1 MSDILS
7 HYFDNVSKHKMK
19 SLKNLKQNSTLSHDL
34 KKYGLSLS
42 ENNILTFTPQ
52 KSLSFITKNKKRALN
67 ENIKIE
73 INEEMNIPHK
83 NNLNIEY
90 QNIINNNKLNLKHI
104 HSKNKLLPINHF
116 LKEKGAKTRNSV
128 NISEIKNIFNI
139 PKPENIQKEEEEKK
153 IKLYID
159 DLMENK
165 INNKKRYK
173 KKSFKCLFNS
183 PKQSPINPMKYI
195 EFNLSENPHKP
206 NIFKSYKLQVK
217 LIGNEKYRN
226 LLLDDI
232 NYYNNN
238 HSKFKS
244 IKASKIISDGDD
256 ENKKDIN
263 KNIKEML
270 IDKIKSKNKSLFLFK
285 KSNHNSKKKKKLFRN
300 FYSFSF
306 DSNYK
311 LSENKRIDY
320 FNSRFN
326 LVSKNDI
333 DKINKYIETNKKK
346 LSFDDKIKLLL
357 LRAKKTS
364 NFIKKRTEEYER
376 INKIIFKSIG

>member
-19 SLKNLKQNSTLSHDL
+19 SLKNIKQNSTLSHDL

-42 ENNILTFTPQ
+42 ENNIFTFTPK
-52 KSLSFITKNKKRALN
+52 KSFSFTTKNKNKALN

-73 INEEMNIPHK
+73 INEEMTIPHK
-83 NNLNIEY
+83 NNLNKEY

-104 HSKNKLLPINHF
+104 HSKNNLLPINKF
-116 LKEKGAKTRNSV
+116 LIEKGAIPQNSV
-128 NISEIKNIFNI
+128 NIREIKNILNI
-139 PKPENIQKEEEEKK
+139 PKPKNIQKEEEKK
-153 IKLYID
+153 IKIYID

-165 INNKKRYK
+165 FNNKKIYE

-183 PKQSPINPMKYI
+183 PKQSAINPLKYI

-206 NIFKSYKLQVK
+206 SVFKSYKLQVK
-217 LIGNEKYRN
+217 LMGNEKYRN

-238 HSKFKS
+238 YLKFKN
-244 IKASKIISDGDD
+244 IKTNKLYDD
-256 ENKKDIN
+256 KNENKEEIN

-270 IDKIKSKNKSLFLFK
+270 KDKIKSKNKSLFLFK
-285 KSNHNSKKKKKLFRN
+285 KSIHNSKKKKKLFRN

-311 LSENKRIDY
+311 LSENKRIDN

-333 DKINKYIETNKKK
+333 DKINKYIETNRKK
-346 LSFDDKIKLLL
+346 LSFDEKINLLL

-364 NFIKKRTEEYER
+364 NFIKKRTEEYDR

>member
-1 MSDILS
+1 
-7 HYFDNVSKHKMK
+7 MK
-19 SLKNLKQNSTLSHDL
+19 SLKNIKQNSTLSHDL

-42 ENNILTFTPQ
+42 ENNIFTFTPK
-52 KSLSFITKNKKRALN
+52 KSFSFTTKNKNKALN

-73 INEEMNIPHK
+73 INEEMTIPHK
-83 NNLNIEY
+83 NNLNKEY

-104 HSKNKLLPINHF
+104 HSKNNLLPINKF
-116 LKEKGAKTRNSV
+116 LIEKGAFPQNSV
-128 NISEIKNIFNI
+128 NIREIKNILNI
-139 PKPENIQKEEEEKK
+139 PKPKNIQKEEEKK
-153 IKLYID
+153 IKIYID

-165 INNKKRYK
+165 FNNKKIYK
-173 KKSFKCLFNS
+173 KKSFKCLFNT
-183 PKQSPINPMKYI
+183 PKQSAINPLKYI

-206 NIFKSYKLQVK
+206 SVFKSYKLQVK
-217 LIGNEKYRN
+217 LMGNEKYRN

-238 HSKFKS
+238 YSKFKN
-244 IKASKIISDGDD
+244 IKTNKLYDD
-256 ENKKDIN
+256 KNENKEEIN

-270 IDKIKSKNKSLFLFK
+270 KDKIKSKNKSLFLFK
-285 KSNHNSKKKKKLFRN
+285 KSIHNSKKKKKLFRN

-311 LSENKRIDY
+311 LSENKRIDN

-333 DKINKYIETNKKK
+333 DKINKYIETNRKK
-346 LSFDDKIKLLL
+346 LSFDEKINLLL

-364 NFIKKRTEEYER
+364 NFIKKRTEEYDR

>member
-7 HYFDNVSKHKMK
+7 YYFDNVSKHKMK
-19 SLKNLKQNSTLSHDL
+19 SLKNIKQNSTLSHDL

-52 KSLSFITKNKKRALN
+52 KSFSFIIKNKNKALN

-83 NNLNIEY
+83 NNLNVEY

-104 HSKNKLLPINHF
+104 HSKNNLLPINHF
-116 LKEKGAKTRNSV
+116 LREKGVIPQNSI
-128 NISEIKNIFNI
+128 NIREMKNIL
-139 PKPENIQKEEEEKK
+139 NIQKPKNIQKEEEKK

-159 DLMENK
+159 DLMENR
-165 INNKKRYK
+165 INNKKIYK
-173 KKSFKCLFNS
+173 KKSSKCLFNS
-183 PKQSPINPMKYI
+183 PKQSAINPLKYI

-206 NIFKSYKLQVK
+206 SIFKSYKLQVK
-217 LIGNEKYRN
+217 LMGNEKYRN

-238 HSKFKS
+238 YSKFKN
-244 IKASKIISDGDD
+244 IKTNKLYDD
-256 ENKKDIN
+256 KDKNKEEIN

-270 IDKIKSKNKSLFLFK
+270 KDKIKSKNKSLFLFK
-285 KSNHNSKKKKKLFRN
+285 KSFHNSKKKKQLFRN

-311 LSENKRIDY
+311 LSENKRSVNY
-320 FNSRFN
+320 NSGFN

-333 DKINKYIETNKKK
+333 NKINKYIETNRKK
-346 LSFDDKIKLLL
+346 LSFDEKINLLL

>member
-7 HYFDNVSKHKMK
+7 YYFDNVSKHKMK
-19 SLKNLKQNSTLSHDL
+19 SLKNIKQNSTLSHEL

-52 KSLSFITKNKKRALN
+52 KSFSFRTKNKNKALN
-67 ENIKIE
+67 KNIKIE

-83 NNLNIEY
+83 NNLNVEY

-104 HSKNKLLPINHF
+104 HSKNNLLPINHF
-116 LKEKGAKTRNSV
+116 LREKGAIQQNSI
-128 NISEIKNIFNI
+128 NIREIKNILNI
-139 PKPENIQKEEEEKK
+139 PKPKNIQKEEEKK

-159 DLMENK
+159 DLMENR
-165 INNKKRYK
+165 INNKKIYK

-183 PKQSPINPMKYI
+183 PKQSAINPVKYI

-206 NIFKSYKLQVK
+206 SIFKSYKLQVK
-217 LIGNEKYRN
+217 LMGNEKYRN

-238 HSKFKS
+238 YSKFKN
-244 IKASKIISDGDD
+244 IKTNKLYDD
-256 ENKKDIN
+256 KNKNKEEIN

-270 IDKIKSKNKSLFLFK
+270 KDKIKSKNKSLFLFK

-311 LSENKRIDY
+311 LSENKRSVNY
-320 FNSRFN
+320 NSGFN

-333 DKINKYIETNKKK
+333 NKINKYIETNRKK
-346 LSFDDKIKLLL
+346 LSFDEKINLLL
-357 LRAKKTS
+357 LRVKKTS